1 MTWLKKIFGKGGDV
15 APPYGGRLETQ
26 FVYVRMPGDVQ
37 PVERHYL
44 FEDPIQEQ
52 LQLRNLGYV
61 SGGGTMQSAPD
72 ENGAT
77 TIILTGIDIEADD
90 LDAVRDLLRTLLPEL
105 GAPLETQIEYTVGDT
120 RLQDR
125 PTSAG
130 WVQNEHRTDLHPGF
144 DL

>member
-1 MTWLKKIFGKGGDV
+1 MGVG
-15 APPYGGRLETQ
+15 
-26 FVYVRMPGDVQ
+26 GDVQ

-52 LQLRNLGYV
+52 LKLRNLGYV

-90 LDAVRDLLRTLLPEL
+90 LDGAIAWAKKLP
-105 GAPLETQIEYTVGDT
+105 V
-120 RLQDR
+120 
-125 PTSAG
+125 AG
-130 WVQNEHRTDLHPGF
+130 NGSI
-144 DL
+144 